1 MCGVVNGCVCD
12 IRAIY
17 LKQYNINSKQT
28 MKDFILYP
36 QRNVKETRMQN
47 VVAKKASRKIIM
59 EFLKKQSFTKGQEK
73 RKKKTQKTDDKPK
86 SNHNTN
92 YFKCKW
98 NNRHCQN
105 ESKSKPSLYG
115 LDFLIHGIHYRVK
128 CF

>member
-59 EFLKKQSFTKGQEK
+59 EFLKKKQSFTKGQEK
-73 RKKKTQKTDDKPK
+73 RKKTEDTE
-86 SNHNTN
+86 
-92 YFKCKW
+92 
-98 NNRHCQN
+98 NR
-105 ESKSKPSLYG
+105 
-115 LDFLIHGIHYRVK
+115 
-128 CF
+128 